1 MFFADFL
8 GWSSDDWT
16 FTIGLA
22 VVFFVA
28 FPILVQG
35 LIAFAAAQAM
45 GERAENEEYAG
56 RWGRQRRS
64 DAP

>member
-8 GWSSDDWT
+8 GWSSDDWK
-16 FTIGLA
+16 FTIGLV

-35 LIAFAAAQAM
+35 LIAFAVAQGL
-45 GERAENEEYAG
+45 GERAENQKFAG
-56 RWGRQRRS
+56 RWGRRKRADTQ
-64 DAP
+64 